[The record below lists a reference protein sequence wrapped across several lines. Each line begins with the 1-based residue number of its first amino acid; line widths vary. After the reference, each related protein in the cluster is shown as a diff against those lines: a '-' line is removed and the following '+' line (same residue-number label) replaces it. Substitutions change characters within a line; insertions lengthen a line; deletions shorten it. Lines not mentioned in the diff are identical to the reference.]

1 MMDMYQ
7 SYPTSHALHD
17 SHIQHL
23 KSDDGL
29 TLHTYRINLIYESVQ
44 TKNFHDMEYD
54 SADFEQ
60 RDEPQY
66 SDEVPQIYYNTI
78 IHELPYKKSN
88 NKK

>member
-1 MMDMYQ
+1 MYLF
-7 SYPTSHALHD
+7 YPTSHALHD

-29 TLHTYRINLIYESVQ
+29 TQHTYRINLIYESVQ

-54 SADFEQ
+54 SVDWEQ

-66 SDEVPQIYYNTI
+66 LDEVTQIFYNITT
-78 IHELPYKKSN
+78 HEPLYKRSN
-88 NKK
+88 NKQ